1 MKELT
6 EEVNKLKEQVKA
18 AEDAKSELEAQ
29 NNKVFIIILIKC
41 KYIWSSKQQGFYL
54 NRKKISI
61 QDLTLFR
68 C

>member
-29 NNKVFIIILIKC
+29 NNKVFIINKN
-41 KYIWSSKQQGFYL
+41 K
-54 NRKKISI
+54 
-61 QDLTLFR
+61 
-68 C
+68 